1 MRITSSSRMTAC
13 RMADQVRRVSVAPT
27 VRCTGKPARS
37 LARSASR
44 QVRRMRR
51 STKQNGRPGSTG
63 RAASSYQF
71 RLARSR
77 WRWAARSRA
86 QLRWSMRAAFSTCTR
101 VHLEGDRNRA
111 NRNRWRPWSAASWF
125 LMSHDHGPRIIARS
139 MVRQSAAAPAALSRA
154 SGSSTRRRILIC
166 CTSSSS
172 SPSTTARS
180 RPKKR
185 AGMGRSA
192 SSPSRVPSRS

>member
-1 MRITSSSRMTAC
+1 MTAC

-27 VRCTGKPARS
+27 VRWTAKPARS
-37 LARSASR
+37 FMRSASR
-44 QVRRMRR
+44 HVRRMRR

-63 RAASSYQF
+63 RGASSYQW

-77 WRWAARSRA
+77 WRRAARSRA
-86 QLRWSMRAAFSTCTR
+86 QLRWSMCAAFSICTR
-101 VHLEGDRNRA
+101 VHLEGACRRRA
-111 NRNRWRPWSAASWF
+111 NRKRWRPSSAAAASRF
-125 LMSHDHGPRIIARS
+125 LMSHDHGPPVIAKS
-139 MVRQSAAAPAALSRA
+139 TVRQSAAAPAAPSALSRP

-172 SPSTTARS
+172 WPRTTARS

-185 AGMGRSA
+185 AGRGRSA
-192 SSPSRVPSRS
+192 SSPRRVPSRS